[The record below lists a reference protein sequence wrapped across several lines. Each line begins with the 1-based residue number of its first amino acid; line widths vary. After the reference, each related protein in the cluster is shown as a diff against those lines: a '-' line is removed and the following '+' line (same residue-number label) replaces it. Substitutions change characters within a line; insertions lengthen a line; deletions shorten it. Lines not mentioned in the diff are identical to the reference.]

1 MADEGA
7 VAVLETPGADV
18 NVDSSGGESSQLTPN
33 KGTDSINKTDLTD
46 KQDGRKQPDALR
58 KRVAELRRQADS
70 ITDPAAK
77 DALLKDA
84 KALNDTIGK
93 ARAYEEQFTTV
104 REVREV
110 KALLTSIAEQTG
122 AKDWREGIG
131 KMQATISD
139 VAQVDAQLAAGDPAA
154 AKRIWDEAPDGMPKI
169 MPALLTRFEQEKPQD
184 YAKFIAPHSIKFLDS
199 SGFPQAFDRM
209 AGLYKAGKT
218 DEAEAIRDELVGWVV
233 GNRTAAQQQREQQ
246 ADPEVE
252 RLRAELAKRDS
263 GEESKAVDTAY
274 SAVIDHAGPSIDKVL
289 KPIVG
294 KLGLSAD
301 QYATLR
307 GHVWSEI
314 ENARNADLT
323 YKTVAPAKARLGY
336 DKWTEYAKD
345 WTQNNALDAARKVSK
360 LYYGHQLKNGVTP
373 GTKADP
379 TKTPVP
385 GMQTGK
391 APSPAEID
399 YSGKGQAAAR
409 KAGFKDLADMILSG
423 QAPLKAGGIRK
434 WR

>member
-1 MADEGA
+1 MPDDGA

-18 NVDSSGGESSQLTPN
+18 NADSSQGESNQLTPD
-33 KGTDSINKTDLTD
+33 KGTDGINKTDLTD

-70 ITDPAAK
+70 ITDPVAK

-93 ARAYEEQFTTV
+93 ARAYEEQFNTV

-199 SGFPQAFDRM
+199 SGFPQAFDNMVR
-209 AGLYKAGKT
+209 LYESGKT
-218 DEAEAIRDELVGWVV
+218 DEAKALKAELTQWVV
-233 GNRTAAQQQREQQ
+233 GNRTAAQQQQEQRV
-246 ADPEVE
+246 DPEVE
-252 RLRAELAKRDS
+252 RLRAELAKRDT
-263 GEESKAVDTAY
+263 GAESKAVDTAY
-274 SAVIDHAGPSIDKVL
+274 SAATEHGGKVISTALAS
-289 KPIVG
+289 IVG
-294 KLGLSAD
+294 KLGLTKD
-301 QYATLR
+301 QTFRLANYAWDNLQT
-307 GHVWSEI
+307 
-314 ENARNADLT
+314 ARNADPT
-323 YKTVAPAKARLGY
+323 YKTVAPAKQRLGY
-336 DKWTEYAKD
+336 DKWTEYANQWASD
-345 WTQNNALDAARKVSK
+345 NAEHFARKAAQEW
-360 LYYGHQLKNGVTP
+360 YGHQLKNGAVSTTNAVKPPGTP
-373 GTKADP
+373 GVTAGKQP
-379 TKTPVP
+379 T
-385 GMQTGK
+385 
-391 APSPAEID
+391 PAEID
-399 YSGKGQAAAR
+399 YGPKGIAAAK
-409 KAGFKDLADMILSG
+409 KAGFRDLADMLMAR
-423 QAPLKAGGIRK
+423 QAPLKVGGVRK
-434 WR
+434 WQ